1 MTIDAARQP
10 DLSSLGQ
17 YLLNFPAPLLWW
29 EEGDGVRPLNPQ
41 GEALAARWP
50 AVSDP
55 NWPAIAAL
63 LEKAAKQGGADGVVS
78 LPKDGAPA
86 HLSLT
91 TICADRAKGVLVLAR
106 DATFDVAMRHALID
120 SRQRFR
126 DLVEISADIAW
137 ECDAAGR
144 FVFVSGRGVAG
155 HESVGLIGVPGASL
169 LFDAAAEGNNPFT
182 SDYPANGTDCWL
194 VAPDGSTV
202 CYEMSTLP
210 MFDEAGARIGVRGV
224 GRDVTEMRQRDSEA
238 AQASARERLVAFV
251 IDTIRGTAES
261 RLVLARAVDVMRR
274 AARAQGASI
283 LNVEVRSEGAPPGLS
298 KAAAA
303 GPLPS
308 DEDLRQMAAG
318 LSYDAKESRLESQG
332 WVWLAYRTAY
342 DGALNGMLLV
352 GREAGPDQEE
362 WESETFALLGAVEPH
377 LGVVLKQA
385 GDHERLEHQ
394 SRTDPLTGLLNRR
407 AFMNELGTALGRAA
421 RRRRPGSLLYIDLDN
436 FKPIN
441 DRLGH
446 QAGDH
451 VLIDIARMMNT
462 RTRAYD
468 LVARL
473 GGDEFAIWLDEADSM
488 IGERRANELIQAA
501 VHLTPPGGDQSKPLG
516 LSIGMAVYHP
526 DTAHG
531 VLETAD
537 GLVKRA
543 DLAMY
548 SVKHKGKGILA
559 IAEEPTAS
567 GR

>member
-1 MTIDAARQP
+1 MDANRSP
-10 DLSSLGQ
+10 DLASLGQ

-29 EEGDGVRPLNPQ
+29 KDGEGVSALNALGEE
-41 GEALAARWP
+41 LAARWP
-50 AVSDP
+50 SPDDP
-55 NWPAIAAL
+55 SWPAIAAMI
-63 LEKAAKQGGADGVVS
+63 EKAAKQGGADGSVS
-78 LPKDGAPA
+78 VPKDDVPSY
-86 HLSLT
+86 LTLT
-91 TICADRAKGVLVLAR
+91 TICADPAKGVLLLAR
-106 DATFDVAMRHALID
+106 DATFEVAMRHALID

-137 ECDAAGR
+137 ECDGDGL

-155 HESVGLIGVPGASL
+155 HDSTALLGTRGADL
-169 LFDAAAEGNNPFT
+169 LYSAGNEVSDPFT
-182 SDYPANGTDCWL
+182 SNFAFNSNDCWL
-194 VAPDGSTV
+194 LTPDEAPV

-210 MFDEAGARIGVRGV
+210 MFSVEGTRIGVRGV
-224 GRDVTEMRQRDSEA
+224 GRDVTEIRQRDSEA
-238 AQASARERLVAFV
+238 AQANARERLVAFV

-261 RLVLARAVDVMRR
+261 RLVLARAVDVLRR
-274 AARAQGASI
+274 AARGQGASI
-283 LNVEVRSEGAPPGLS
+283 LNVELKADGAAPNLS

-303 GPLPS
+303 GPLPN
-308 DEDLRQMAAG
+308 DDDLRQMAAG
-318 LSYDAKESRLESQG
+318 LNYDAKETRLEAQG

-342 DGALNGMLLV
+342 DGAMNGMLLV
-352 GREAGPDQEE
+352 GREAAPDQEE
-362 WESETFALLGAVEPH
+362 WEKESFALLSAVEPH

-407 AFMNELGTALGRAA
+407 AFMAELGTALGRAA
-421 RRRRPGSLLYIDLDN
+421 RRRRAGSLLYIDLDN

-451 VLIDIARMMNT
+451 VLIDIARMMTT

-473 GGDEFAIWLDEADSM
+473 GGDEFAIWLDEADSV

-501 VHLTPPGGDQSKPLG
+501 VHLTPQGGDPLKPLG
-516 LSIGMAVYHP
+516 LSIGMAIYQP

-543 DLAMY
+543 DGAMY

-567 GR
+567 GK

>member
-1 MTIDAARQP
+1 MTIDAARLP
-10 DLSSLGQ
+10 DLAGLGR

-29 EEGDGVRPLNPQ
+29 EEETGVRALNMQ

-50 AVSDP
+50 GREDRA
-55 NWPAIAAL
+55 WPPIATLIA
-63 LEKAAKQGGADGVVS
+63 KAARQGGADGVIG
-78 LPKDGAPA
+78 LPHEDGPA
-86 HLSLT
+86 YLSLT
-91 TICADRAKGVLVLAR
+91 TICADPEKGVLILAR

-137 ECDAAGR
+137 ECDGAGR

-155 HESVGLIGVPGASL
+155 HDATALIGTLAATLLHDAGVGLS
-169 LFDAAAEGNNPFT
+169 DPFT
-182 SDYPANGTDCWL
+182 SNYSANLADCWL
-194 VAPDGSTV
+194 VASDGAQV
-202 CYEMSTLP
+202 CYEMSTMP
-210 MFDEAGARIGVRGV
+210 MFDEDGARIGVRGV
-224 GRDVTEMRQRDSEA
+224 GRDVTSARLRDSEA
-238 AQASARERLVAFV
+238 AQISARERLVAFV

-283 LNVEVRSEGAPPGLS
+283 LNVEPRPDGATLS
-298 KAAAA
+298 KAASA

-308 DEDLRQMAAG
+308 DDDLKQMAAW
-318 LSYDAKESRLESQG
+318 LNYDAKETRLESQG
-332 WVWLAYRTAY
+332 WSWLAYRTAY
-342 DGALNGMLLV
+342 DGAMNGMLLV
-352 GREAGPDQEE
+352 GRELGSDQEE
-362 WESETFALLGAVEPH
+362 WEDEAFSLLCAVEPH

-407 AFMNELGTALGRAA
+407 AFLSELSTALGRAA

-446 QAGDH
+446 PAGDQ
-451 VLIDIARMMNT
+451 VLIDVAHMMT
-462 RTRAYD
+462 SRTRAYD

-473 GGDEFAIWLDEADSM
+473 GGDEFAIWLDEADSS

-501 VHLTPPGGDQSKPLG
+501 VHLTPTGADRTMPLG
-516 LSIGMAVYHP
+516 MSVGMALYQP
-526 DTAHG
+526 DTAQG

-543 DLAMY
+543 DVAMY

-567 GR
+567 GK